1 VSGAIRAKVIRE
13 SRSGRLRDVACTLG
27 ARDRPFPEDHEP
39 GAWTIAVVRRGEFRY
54 RSSAVS
60 GMRDLREGWLLV
72 GAPELAFECSHEH
85 DGGDDCTSLTIH
97 ESAIAEVARG
107 AGVAIERVLP
117 AAPALAPIPRVAALF
132 EHLRARDGGDLDET
146 AYAIAEAV
154 VEHAAEK
161 PVRAAAVP
169 RAHVHRVHDAIARIE
184 SACKGE
190 LALADL
196 ADIAGFSPYHFLR
209 VFRTVTGT
217 TPHRYLV
224 GARLRLAAKLLL
236 DTDRPITDIA
246 YEVGFQD
253 LSNFVRTFHRDIGV
267 SPRAYRR
274 GEWTYQR
281 PTSDSD
287 A

>member
-1 VSGAIRAKVIRE
+1 M
-13 SRSGRLRDVACTLG
+13 
-27 ARDRPFPEDHEP
+27 
-39 GAWTIAVVRRGEFRY
+39 RRGEFRY

-60 GMRDLREGWLLV
+60 GVRDLREGWVLV
-72 GAPELAFECSHEH
+72 GAPGLAYECSHDH
-85 DGGDDCTSLTIH
+85 DGGDDCTSLAID
-97 ESAIAEVARG
+97 EAAIAEVARD

-117 AAPALAPIPRVAALF
+117 AAPALSPIPRVAALF
-132 EHLRARDGGDLDET
+132 ARLRARDGVDLDET

-154 VEHAAEK
+154 IEHAAEK
-161 PVRAAAVP
+161 PRRDTAAP

-184 SACKGE
+184 RACRDE

-196 ADIAGFSPYHFLR
+196 ADTAGFSPYHFLR
-209 VFRTVTGT
+209 VFRAVTGT

-224 GARLRLAAKLLL
+224 GARLRLAARLLL
-236 DTDRPITDIA
+236 DTERPITDIA

-274 GEWTYQR
+274 GELGYQR